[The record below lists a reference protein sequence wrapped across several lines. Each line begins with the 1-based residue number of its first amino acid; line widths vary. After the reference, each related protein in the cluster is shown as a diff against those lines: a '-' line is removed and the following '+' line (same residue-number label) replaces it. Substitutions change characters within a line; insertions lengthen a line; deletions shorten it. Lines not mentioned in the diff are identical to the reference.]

1 MTDSSEVLDPI
12 IQSVRLLI
20 NNFFGLTTTAE
31 DTKKSINLSIRLEK
45 PSFASGDVV
54 NVAPRMWP
62 GINKPGGAAW
72 ITAIH
77 DDGNSYDVKYILGG
91 RSDLQVPAAFIRDAS
106 DLQEDRSQRTRRSK
120 VRSQSS
126 PLTQELSQPSK
137 RGKKRSLESVDL
149 TMPSLPEEDEAPQSG
164 RPERKKRSSGAS
176 SRPSES
182 QSFVFLATTLGEDDH
197 ALLRAF
203 CAEFPSC
210 RIVTKFH
217 DSVTHIIVTASLE
230 KDKNQTLRILRQRTM
245 KYLQG
250 LLGTALLSLPPLNI
264 WICRGKVDRLHR
276 MDREVS
282 LGPQDA
288 ERGGL

>member
-1 MTDSSEVLDPI
+1 MTDSSEVMSPI

-20 NNFFGLTTTAE
+20 NNFFGLTAITE
-31 DTKKSINLSIRLEK
+31 GTKDSTSLSIHLEK

-72 ITAIH
+72 ITAVH

-91 RSDLQVPAAFIRDAS
+91 RSDLQVPVAFIRDAS

-120 VRSQSS
+120 VRNQSS
-126 PLTQELSQPSK
+126 PLTPELSQPNK
-137 RGKKRSLESVDL
+137 RRKKRSQESADL
-149 TMPSLPEEDEAPQSG
+149 QMPSLLEEDDEDPHPP
-164 RPERKKRSSGAS
+164 RHERRKRSSGAS
-176 SRPSES
+176 RFNDS

-197 ALLRAF
+197 ALLRTF
-203 CAEFPSC
+203 CTEFPSC
-210 RIVTKFH
+210 RIVTKYQ

-230 KDKNQTLRILRQRTM
+230 KEKTQTLRILRQRTM

-250 LLGTALLSLPPLNI
+250 LLGIVLPFSLSSAP
-264 WICRGKVDRLHR
+264 V
-276 MDREVS
+276 
-282 LGPQDA
+282 
-288 ERGGL
+288 